1 MPWILQSELHAE
13 SSGEV
18 LREVLDSASGEVLLV
33 NPSRETMAELVA
45 AFHRQPPPP
54 ARLLADRKP
63 LKELAG
69 VFLIASTI
77 ADLVAGDKLGV
88 RTLDRPPR
96 HSLLASQMGVVS
108 IVEYDG
114 HAVGLSTTER
124 AFIDA
129 TFEEYEHRWEQGGE
143 FSFRTPPLSQIRE
156 TLTQTLGQET
166 AEDFDRII
174 GVMGT
179 RRSGDV
185 HLDAVT
191 IVLLVAANNR
201 ELLYDVTRWAEE
213 IDLASKATVS
223 RTKNRLEESGI
234 LDTEK
239 EHIDVG
245 RPRQRLRLG
254 SPELRERG
262 IEEVARR
269 TQAAIN

>member
-1 MPWILQSELHAE
+1 MLQSELHAE

-33 NPSRETMAELVA
+33 NPSRETMAQLIA
-45 AFHRQPPPP
+45 AFRRQPPPP
-54 ARLLADRKP
+54 PVRLLADRGP
-63 LKELAG
+63 LKELAD
-69 VFLIASTI
+69 VFLTASTI
-77 ADLVAGDKLGV
+77 ADLVAGDNLGV

-96 HSLLASQMGVVS
+96 HSLLATAAGVVS

-114 HAVGLSTTER
+114 HAVGLPTTER

-143 FSFRTPPLSQIRE
+143 FSFRTPPLSQIRK
-156 TLTQTLGQET
+156 TLTQTFGQET
-166 AEDFDRII
+166 AADFDRII

-179 RRSGDV
+179 RRSDDV

-191 IVLLVAANNR
+191 IALLVTANNR

-239 EHIDVG
+239 EPIDVG
-245 RPRQRLRLG
+245 RPRQRLQLG
-254 SPELRERG
+254 SPKLRKRG